1 MKNMKTKT
9 LMSKVTLGAAI
20 VLTTATVATSVVV
33 NPSVVKANDY
43 VVADKNAEIYTI
55 YDISG
60 YGNVSWYAIFDENG
74 VLYPDLAKLRDY
86 EYTTVSKDGIWSVG
100 PNGEKNW
107 DPNAVKPEDVTK
119 PTTPETTPSTP
130 ETTTPTTT
138 EPTPTTSEKPE
149 DVTKPSTQTTTPT
162 PTKTTEE
169 IDTLPKTGD
178 ASILSMLAGTGILS
192 GLGLTGLKRKFK
204 K

>member
-1 MKNMKTKT
+1 
-9 LMSKVTLGAAI
+9 MSKVTLGAAL

-33 NPSVVKANDY
+33 NPSVVKADDY

-107 DPNAVKPEDVTK
+107 DPN
-119 PTTPETTPSTP
+119 SS
-130 ETTTPTTT
+130 TT
-138 EPTPTTSEKPE
+138 EPTTPSATEPTTPTSEKPE
-149 DVTKPSTQTTTPT
+149 DVTKPSTQTTTST

-169 IDTLPKTGD
+169 IDTLPKAGD

-192 GLGLTGLKRKFK
+192 GFGLTSLKRKFK

>member
-1 MKNMKTKT
+1 
-9 LMSKVTLGAAI
+9 MSKVTLGAAL

-33 NPSVVKANDY
+33 NPSVVKADDY

-60 YGNVSWYAIFDENG
+60 YGNVSWYDIFDENG

-107 DPNAVKPEDVTK
+107 DPNAVKPE
-119 PTTPETTPSTP
+119 PTTPSTTEPATQTTPSTEVTPPSTSETTPSTS
-130 ETTTPTTT
+130 ETTTA
-138 EPTPTTSEKPE
+138 TSEKPE
-149 DVTKPSTQTTTPT
+149 DVTKLSTQTTTTT
-162 PTKTTEE
+162 PTKATEE
-169 IDTLPKTGD
+169 IETLPKTGD

-192 GLGLTGLKRKFK
+192 GLGLTSLKRKLK